1 MNFKYH
7 SKYQLVLLIPLLF
20 SLNACKDLLNPKPL
34 LYVSEDN
41 SIVNKK
47 SADAA
52 LIGTYSAL
60 SQNSYQGNTFR
71 YIVNLSD
78 DNLRWVGNSPSN
90 REFDVHDV
98 FATNTS
104 VSALWGA
111 LYSTIN
117 SSNNIIQSVPKVND
131 QTYLQTDRNTA
142 IGEAYFIRALAYF
155 DLVRLWGNV
164 PIITES
170 TRNPS
175 SGDGIGNSTPA
186 QVYKQVGEDLEAA
199 QNMLPA
205 NPAAGNRNRASIY
218 AVYALKS
225 RLFLYLGQWQQAI
238 DYADL
243 VIKETAKFSLVPS
256 YSAFFNAKNTTESI
270 FEIDYTINNK
280 NSWAGN
286 WFASN
291 LTGGTRELL
300 PTDEFIA
307 LARGPYGGD
316 RKSLLLDINTPPKGI
331 ITYGNMNF
339 KISTGENQVYA
350 LRIAELYL
358 IRAEARAELNRTAEA
373 VADIRTIRLRAKAAD
388 EDLNG
393 LTNKNLIIAKV
404 LQERRLE
411 LAYESHR
418 WFDLIRRG
426 LAQQVLGI
434 SDPNKL
440 LYPIPRQELLVDKAL
455 KQNPGYN

>member
-1 MNFKYH
+1 MNIKNIKNYTAI
-7 SKYQLVLLIPLLF
+7 LVIPIVFLASSCKNLLDPQ
-20 SLNACKDLLNPKPL
+20 PL

-41 SIVNKK
+41 SILNKK

-52 LIGTYSAL
+52 LIGAYSAL
-60 SQNSYQGNTFR
+60 SQNNYQGNNFR

-104 VSALWGA
+104 VSSLWGA

-117 SSNNIIQSVPKVND
+117 ISNNIIQTTPKVND
-131 QTYLQTDRNTA
+131 PTFSQSDRNVV
-142 IGEAYFIRALAYF
+142 IGEAYFIRAMAYF

-170 TRNPS
+170 TRNPN
-175 SGDGIGNSTPA
+175 SGDGIGNSAPELVYR
-186 QVYKQVGEDLEAA
+186 QVSEDLESA
-199 QNMLPA
+199 QNLLPQ
-205 NPAAGNRNRASIY
+205 NPAVLNRNRATIY
-218 AVYALKS
+218 AVWALKS
-225 RLFLYLGQWQQAI
+225 RLFLYLKEWQKAS

-243 VIKETAKFSLVPS
+243 VIKETGKFSLVSS
-256 YSAFFNAKNTTESI
+256 YPQFFNAKNTTESI

-280 NSWAGN
+280 NSFAGN

-291 LTGGTRELL
+291 ITGGTRELL

-358 IRAEARAELNRTAEA
+358 IRAEAKAELSRPAEA
-373 VADIRTIRLRAKAAD
+373 VADIRTIRLRAKAQD
-388 EDLNG
+388 DDLNG
-393 LTNKNLIIAKV
+393 LTDKAAIIGKV

-426 LAQQVLGI
+426 IAQQVLGI
-434 SDPNKL
+434 TDAHKL
-440 LYPIPRQELLVDKAL
+440 LYPIPRQELLVDKSL
-455 KQNPGYN
+455 KQNPGYQ

>member
-1 MNFKYH
+1 MKFK
-7 SKYQLVLLIPLLF
+7 SKYSLIWAIPFLF
-20 SLNACKDLLNPKPL
+20 FGSSCKDLLDPKPL
-34 LYVSEDN
+34 LYVAEEN

-60 SQNSYQGNTFR
+60 GQNNYQGNTFR
-71 YIVNLSD
+71 YIVNLAD

-90 REFDVHDV
+90 REFDVHAV

-104 VSALWGA
+104 VSSLWGA

-131 QTYLQTDRNTA
+131 QTFGQADRNAA

-170 TRNPS
+170 TRNPNS
-175 SGDGIGNSTPA
+175 ADGIGNSTPA
-186 QVYKQVGEDLEAA
+186 QVYKQVGDDLEVA
-199 QNMLPA
+199 QNLLPA
-205 NPAAGNRNRASIY
+205 SPVTVNRNRASIY

-225 RLFLYLGQWQQAI
+225 RLFLYLGQWQQAL

-243 VIKETAKFSLVPS
+243 VIKESAKFSLVSS
-256 YSAFFNAKNTTESI
+256 YSAFFNTKNTTESI

-358 IRAEARAELNRTAEA
+358 IRAEAKAELNRIPEA
-373 VADIRTIRLRAKAAD
+373 VEDIRIIRLRAKAKD
-388 EDLNG
+388 DDLNG
-393 LTNKNLIIAKV
+393 LSDKSQVITKV

-434 SDPNKL
+434 SDVNKL
-440 LYPIPRQELLVDKAL
+440 RYPIPRQELLVDPAL

>member
-1 MNFKYH
+1 MNFKYT
-7 SKYQLVLLIPLLF
+7 SKYSLLWAIPLLLLVA
-20 SLNACKDLLNPKPL
+20 SCKDLLDPKPL
-34 LYVSEDN
+34 LYVAEEN

-60 SQNSYQGNTFR
+60 GQNSYQGNTFR
-71 YIVNLSD
+71 YIVNLAD

-104 VSALWGA
+104 ISALWGA

-117 SSNNIIQSVPKVND
+117 SSNNIIESVPKVND
-131 QTYLQTDRNTA
+131 QTFQQADRNAA

-155 DLVRLWGNV
+155 DLVRLWGNA
-164 PIITES
+164 PIITTS
-170 TRNPS
+170 TRNPNS
-175 SGDGIGNSTPA
+175 ADGIGNSTPA
-186 QVYKQVGEDLEAA
+186 QLYKQVGEDLEAA
-199 QNMLPA
+199 QNLLPA
-205 NPAAGNRNRASIY
+205 SPAVLNRNRASIY

-225 RLFLYLGQWQQAI
+225 RLFLYLGQWQQAL

-243 VIKETAKFSLVPS
+243 VIKESVKFSLVPS

-291 LTGGTRELL
+291 LTGGTREFL

-307 LARGPYGGD
+307 LVRGPYGGD

-358 IRAEARAELNRTAEA
+358 IRAEAKAELNRIPEA
-373 VADIRTIRLRAKAAD
+373 VEDIRIIRLRAKAKD
-388 EDLNG
+388 DDLNG
-393 LTNKNLIIAKV
+393 LSDKNEVIAKV

-411 LAYESHR
+411 LAYESQR

-426 LAQQVLGI
+426 LALKVLGI
-434 SDPNKL
+434 SDVNKL
-440 LYPIPRQELLVDKAL
+440 LYPIPKQELLVDPAL